1 MLVMEMDRLL
11 GGDGDVYAKRGV
23 VLKEKRRN
31 LGPPGASRRLTP
43 KEEWALAPGT
53 VEKEG

>member
-23 VLKEKRRN
+23 VLKEKKEKS
-31 LGPPGASRRLTP
+31 GPSRSF
-43 KEEWALAPGT
+43 KEACAKGG
-53 VEKEG
+53 VGCSSGNG